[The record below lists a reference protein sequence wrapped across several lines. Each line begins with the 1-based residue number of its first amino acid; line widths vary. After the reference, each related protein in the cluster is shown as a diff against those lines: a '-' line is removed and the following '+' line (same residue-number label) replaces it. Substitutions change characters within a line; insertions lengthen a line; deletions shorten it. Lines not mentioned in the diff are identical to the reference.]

1 MSKNHFVG
9 SFGAVL
15 SALLLFAGPLGA
27 QEREVFFTPMISHID
42 GDTSRGYGSDYG
54 LTLALGTP
62 ISDRWNVEGHLQ
74 SFDPSGPAAQ
84 RRRAF
89 GLDFQYMI
97 DDEGRITP
105 YLFFGL
111 GSVQAKLDAGGNSD
125 TDLSTSIGVGF
136 LADVFNSERTA
147 LRAEFRHRSDGAFS
161 RGDDSILSVGLQ
173 FAFGRIAAATAAPLD
188 DDGDGVANTA
198 DRCPGTPQGTVVD
211 SQGCAVVVD
220 RDGDGVPDDRDA
232 CPNTMAGV
240 AVNANG
246 CERDADGDGVV
257 DRLDRCPG
265 TRAGAAVDTSGCEI
279 REEIQL
285 PGVNFETNSDVL
297 LPSATDVLEDAAQ
310 TLRNNPTIVVEV
322 AGHTDSDGSEAY
334 NQSLSERRAIAVR
347 GFFVNAGIA
356 ANRLTARGYG
366 ESEPVADNATQAGK
380 AQNRRVVL
388 RVLAR

>member
-15 SALLLFAGPLGA
+15 SVLLLFAGPLGA
-27 QEREVFFTPMISHID
+27 QEREIFFTPMISYLD
-42 GDTSRGYGSDYG
+42 GDSSRGYGSDTA

-62 ISDRWNVEGHLQ
+62 LSDRWNVEGHLQ
-74 SFDPSGPAAQ
+74 SFDPSGLAAQ
-84 RRRAF
+84 RRRAL
-89 GLDFQYMI
+89 GVDFQYMF
-97 DDEGRITP
+97 DEAGDITP

-111 GSVQAKLDAGGNSD
+111 GTVKASLDAGGNSD
-125 TDLSTSIGVGF
+125 SDLSTSIGAGF
-136 LADVFNSERTA
+136 LADVFDSERTA
-147 LRAEFRHRSDGAFS
+147 LRAEFRHRRDAAFS
-161 RGDDSILSVGLQ
+161 RGDDNILSVGLQ
-173 FAFGRIAAATAAPLD
+173 FAFGRIAAVTAAPLD
-188 DDGDGVANTA
+188 DDGDGVVNTA
-198 DRCPGTPQGTVVD
+198 DRCPGTSPGTVVD
-211 SQGCAVVVD
+211 SQGCAVIVD

-240 AVNANG
+240 GVDANG

-297 LPSATDVLEDAAQ
+297 LPSATNALEDAAQ
-310 TLRNNPTIVVEV
+310 TLRNNPSIVVEV

-347 GFFVNAGIA
+347 GYFVNAGIA
-356 ANRLTARGYG
+356 ASRLTARGYG

>member
-147 LRAEFRHRSDGAFS
+147 LRAEFRHRSDRAFS

-188 DDGDGVANTA
+188 DDGDGVVNTA
-198 DRCPGTPQGTVVD
+198 DRCPGTPHRARSSIPRAARSSSTVMVTVCPMTATLARTRWPAWQLTPTVA
-211 SQGCAVVVD
+211 SAMRTATASSIGWI
-220 RDGDGVPDDRDA
+220 DA
-232 CPNTMAGV
+232 
-240 AVNANG
+240 
-246 CERDADGDGVV
+246 
-257 DRLDRCPG
+257 
-265 TRAGAAVDTSGCEI
+265 
-279 REEIQL
+279 Q
-285 PGVNFETNSDVL
+285 
-297 LPSATDVLEDAAQ
+297 
-310 TLRNNPTIVVEV
+310 
-322 AGHTDSDGSEAY
+322 
-334 NQSLSERRAIAVR
+334 
-347 GFFVNAGIA
+347 
-356 ANRLTARGYG
+356 AR
-366 ESEPVADNATQAGK
+366 EPVQPSIRLVARSA
-380 AQNRRVVL
+380 RRFSC
-388 RVLAR
+388 RV